1 MLCRYPGEV
10 TDVLIRPA
18 HPFDAA
24 FAVPLIQ
31 GTIGRIGHA
40 LTGVT
45 DDVAAE
51 RTLLGFYPLR
61 GNRLSFEHQ
70 LIAQS
75 PMGEPLGLIITYP
88 GELGEVLDEPF
99 RERLR
104 ALGLP
109 DRIESGGTPGELYV
123 DTLAVTQAAR
133 GRGLGARLL
142 DAAVE
147 RAAALGLHQVGLLV
161 EDSNPAARL
170 YARQGFRPAVT
181 RAQAG
186 GTYTH
191 LVREV
196 G

>member
-1 MLCRYPGEV
+1 M

-31 GTIGRIGHA
+31 ATIGRIGHA

-45 DDVAAE
+45 DDVTAE

-70 LIAQS
+70 FIAQS
-75 PMGEPLGLIITYP
+75 PIGEPLGLILAYP
-88 GELGEVLDEPF
+88 GALAQGLDDPF

-104 ALGLP
+104 SLGLP
-109 DRIESGGTPGELYV
+109 GHVESEGTPGELYV
-123 DTLAVTQAAR
+123 DTLAVTEAAR
-133 GRGLGARLL
+133 GRGIGARLL
-142 DAAVE
+142 DAAAD
-147 RAAALGLHQVGLLV
+147 RAVALGLHRVGLLV
-161 EDSNPAARL
+161 EDGNPAARL
-170 YARQGFRPAVT
+170 YTRQGFRPAGK
-181 RAQAG
+181 RALAG

-191 LVREV
+191 LVRDLT
-196 G
+196 

>member
-1 MLCRYPGEV
+1 MP
-10 TDVLIRPA
+10 DVQLRPA

-31 GTIGRIGHA
+31 ATIGRIGYA
-40 LTGVT
+40 LIGVT

-70 LIAQS
+70 LIAQAPS
-75 PMGEPLGLIITYP
+75 GEPLGLILAYP
-88 GELGEVLDEPF
+88 GDHAEAMDEPF

-123 DTLAVTQAAR
+123 DTLAVTEAAR
-133 GRGLGARLL
+133 GQGIGARLL

-147 RAAALGLHQVGLLV
+147 RAATLGLHQVGLLV
-161 EDSNPAARL
+161 EDGNPAARL
-170 YARQGFRPAVT
+170 YARQGFRPAGT
-181 RAQAG
+181 RALAG

-191 LVREV
+191 LVRDV

>member
-1 MLCRYPGEV
+1 M

-31 GTIGRIGHA
+31 ATIGRIGLA
-40 LTGVT
+40 LTGAAA
-45 DDVAAE
+45 DVKAE
-51 RTLLGFYPLR
+51 RALLGFYPLR

-75 PMGEPLGLIITYP
+75 PAGEPLGLILAYP
-88 GELGEVLDEPF
+88 GEHAEALDEPF

-109 DRIESGGTPGELYV
+109 GRVESEGTPGELYV
-123 DTLAVTQAAR
+123 DTLAVTEAAR
-133 GRGLGARLL
+133 GRGTGGQLL
-142 DAAVE
+142 DAAAE
-147 RAAALGLHQVGLLV
+147 RAAGLGLHRVGLLV
-161 EDSNPAARL
+161 EDGNPAARL
-170 YARQGFRPAVT
+170 YARQGFRPAGT
-181 RAQAG
+181 RVLAG

-191 LVREV
+191 LVRDLT
-196 G
+196 

>member
-1 MLCRYPGEV
+1 MP
-10 TDVLIRPA
+10 DVQLRPA

-24 FAVPLIQ
+24 VAVPLIQ
-31 GTIGRIGHA
+31 GAIGRIGHA

-75 PMGEPLGLIITYP
+75 PMGEPVGLILMYP

-123 DTLAVTQAAR
+123 DTLAVTEAAR
-133 GRGLGARLL
+133 GQGLGARLL
-142 DAAVE
+142 DAAAG
-147 RAAALGLHQVGLLV
+147 RAAVLGLHRVGLLV
-161 EDSNPAARL
+161 EDGNPAARL
-170 YARQGFRPAVT
+170 YARQGFRPAGT
-181 RAQAG
+181 RALAG
-186 GTYTH
+186 GTFTH
-191 LVREV
+191 LVRDLT
-196 G
+196 

>member
-1 MLCRYPGEV
+1 M

-18 HPFDAA
+18 RPFDAA

-31 GTIGRIGHA
+31 ATIGRIGYA

-70 LIAQS
+70 FIAQS
-75 PMGEPLGLIITYP
+75 PTGEPLGLILAYP
-88 GELGEVLDEPF
+88 GEHAEALDDPF
-99 RERLR
+99 RERLH

-109 DRIESGGTPGELYV
+109 GRIESEGTPGELYV
-123 DTLAVTQAAR
+123 DTLAVTEAAR
-133 GRGLGARLL
+133 GQGIGARLL

-147 RAAALGLHQVGLLV
+147 RAATLGLHQVGLLV
-161 EDSNPAARL
+161 EDGNPAARL
-170 YARQGFRPAVT
+170 YARKGFRPAGT
-181 RAQAG
+181 RALAG

-191 LVREV
+191 LVRDV